1 MAWATGIAGLSLV
14 GAGVYASGSLSHP
27 RIITTQGLSVV
38 LSANGA
44 TGNYT
49 PNITLGSLGPTGSS
63 FMTAPVL
70 VTITNNGTI
79 AASDVAL
86 QLSDR
91 SNNTTFEHQTWVCLY
106 SNGNIFANEPLTTVK
121 GYGQSAIGN
130 LTLAPG
136 ATGSYTVVYY
146 AGTEENTGCGNAFTG
161 YSATPYN
168 GYPGQYNSTEPYPAG
183 TTNSAALSLTNPVEG
198 ESITPTVTV
207 SYVSVPGTITQIAP
221 FGKSVTVAN
230 SGSGFGDQLA
240 VSGSSGAV
248 TYVVTSSNT
257 HLKVSSSGAITTVG
271 GPLAVGTYTV
281 SGTDSDAFGDT
292 GTWTYTLTVTKGTI
306 TQIAPFGQSKTVANT
321 GSGFSDQLAVT
332 GSSGAVTYV
341 VTSSNTHLKVT
352 SSGAIT
358 TVGGPLAVGT
368 YTVSGTDSDALGDT
382 GTWTYTL
389 TVTKGTITC
398 TGSHGG
404 EVHWSHWGDFN
415 DQLSETGAHGTPT
428 YTITSADDHL
438 HVSSDGRITTD
449 GGPLAPGTYTISG
462 NCKDSYGDSG
472 NWSYTLTVS
481 K

>member
-1 MAWATGIAGLSLV
+1 M
-14 GAGVYASGSLSHP
+14 
-27 RIITTQGLSVV
+27 
-38 LSANGA
+38 
-44 TGNYT
+44 T
-49 PNITLGSLGPTGSS
+49 PPTLI
-63 FMTAPVL
+63 
-70 VTITNNGTI
+70 TITNNGTMK
-79 AASDVAL
+79 ASEVAL
-86 QLSDR
+86 QLSDQG
-91 SNNTTFEHQTWVCLY
+91 NNTVLEHETWLCLY
-106 SNGNIFANEPLTTVK
+106 SNGNIFANEPLSTVK
-121 GYGQSAIGN
+121 SYGQTAIGN

-136 ATGSYTVVYY
+136 ATDSYTVVYY
-146 AGTEENTGCGNAFTG
+146 AGTTENTGCGAAYSG

-168 GYPGQYNSTEPYPAG
+168 GYSGQYNATEPYPAG

-207 SYVSVPGTITQIAP
+207 NYVGVLGTITQIAP

-230 SGSGFGDQLA
+230 SGS
-240 VSGSSGAV
+240 S
-248 TYVVTSSNT
+248 Y
-257 HLKVSSSGAITTVG
+257 
-271 GPLAVGTYTV
+271 
-281 SGTDSDAFGDT
+281 
-292 GTWTYTLTVTKGTI
+292 
-306 TQIAPFGQSKTVANT
+306 
-321 GSGFSDQLAVT
+321 SDQLAVT
-332 GSSGAVTYV
+332 GASGAVTYV